1 MALNCPAVP
10 GPEVGNQGLC
20 PVCPGQGPALSLPAP
35 GLRPP
40 GLWNA
45 RFGASHS
52 GACPSLQGPRLRP
65 AALPPCAG
73 LGSSYR
79 EVGHVGPGRLGPAG
93 LAASAKPHDRR
104 GLVHRHGRQART
116 GRCLPRRQPPSSRS
130 ARSTPDGRC
139 ACPTPSSPHTSWCP
153 VTQLSSA
160 WRWLHSLLAQ
170 SSGLHDRPLQ
180 TPVSSLTPSPVL
192 LPEQPQI
199 RVPTAPPWVQ

>member
-1 MALNCPAVP
+1 MPKP
-10 GPEVGNQGLC
+10 GPCLVPSSPRSVASWAVERPLRRQPQRCVSLSPGSASAAGGLAS
-20 PVCPGQGPALSLPAP
+20 VCWARLFLRGSWARGARAAGSSRTCCVCKAP
-35 GLRPP
+35 RPTRPSSQARPP
-40 GLWNA
+40 
-45 RFGASHS
+45 S
-52 GACPSLQGPRLRP
+52 Q
-65 AALPPCAG
+65 
-73 LGSSYR
+73 
-79 EVGHVGPGRLGPAG
+79 
-93 LAASAKPHDRR
+93 D
-104 GLVHRHGRQART
+104 

-130 ARSTPDGRC
+130 ARGTPDGRC

-180 TPVSSLTPSPVL
+180 TPVLSLTPSPVL